1 MKLDD
6 MKGPWAEYGA
16 MLERSV
22 AINERLLRETI
33 LTKVRGG
40 IAWYTAWRVVEIVIG
55 IAMMMAVVSVLGR
68 HLAEPRYLIA
78 VGALAVYT
86 AGITGMSVYLLVS
99 VRRLDYGQSVTAIQR
114 QLEGIRLAEYRA
126 IKWAILGGVVVW
138 LPAPLVLFETLTG
151 IDVLGHVHL
160 PWLAANL
167 VFGVVLLAVG
177 QMLSAKYVE
186 RAGAAPWARRLME
199 ALSGSGLRSAASHLA
214 EITKFEREEAA

>member
-1 MKLDD
+1 
-6 MKGPWAEYGA
+6 
-16 MLERSV
+16 
-22 AINERLLRETI
+22 
-33 LTKVRGG
+33 
-40 IAWYTAWRVVEIVIG
+40 
-55 IAMMMAVVSVLGR
+55 
-68 HLAEPRYLIA
+68 
-78 VGALAVYT
+78 
-86 AGITGMSVYLLVS
+86 MSVYLLVS

-167 VFGVVLLAVG
+167 VFGVVLLTVG